1 MSPQMRLNGTG
12 FLPRIP
18 SKKGEENDKDEAQP
32 CKIQESQTEIP
43 ATKNKHAH
51 KPAGEEE

>member
-18 SKKGEENDKDEAQP
+18 SKKGEENNRDEAQP